1 MARAIEIEG
10 VPGPGRIG
18 RVAIGDVL
26 HRTAR
31 RFPDKVALA
40 DAGKHTTYRE
50 LDQMANRCA
59 NYFLSRGLQKGDKV
73 STICSNSTAFAAVL
87 YGIHKAGLVWVPI
100 NTTLAREDM
109 SYILSHGADLAIAD
123 HQARQRV
130 LTATMPRPA
139 RCRCSTGGNRRRQD
153 RLDAGPG
160 QSLHR
165 RPR

>member
-26 HRTAR
+26 HRAAR

-73 STICSNSTAFAAVL
+73 STICSNSTAFAAVSVRL
-87 YGIHKAGLVWVPI
+87 PQGRPGLG
-100 NTTLAREDM
+100 AEADFRE
-109 SYILSHGADLAIAD
+109 GVAAFFE
-123 HQARQRV
+123 R
-130 LTATMPRPA
+130 RPA
-139 RCRCSTGGNRRRQD
+139 KFGS
-153 RLDAGPG
+153 
-160 QSLHR
+160 
-165 RPR
+165 

>member
-26 HRTAR
+26 HRAAR

-87 YGIHKAGLVWVPI
+87 YGIHKAGLVWVPKPI
-100 NTTLAREDM
+100 
-109 SYILSHGADLAIAD
+109 SGKVSPHSLSGVRRSSGAELRRYDEELSAWRD
-123 HQARQRV
+123 QAKAWQ
-130 LTATMPRPA
+130 L
-139 RCRCSTGGNRRRQD
+139 
-153 RLDAGPG
+153 
-160 QSLHR
+160 R
-165 RPR
+165 RPVTSSGAKP